1 MDMNCGFTTDLANG
15 LTVSVQWHDCAYATR
30 DDDGKL
36 ISVEM
41 ACWKTGEDQS
51 GPHGG
56 ILWLTSDVW
65 AEDCLP
71 YEDVMGHVPVMDSMR
86 MMDRAVQLPMD
97 YVSLCAKQ
105 KETANRKQEAEDL
118 KQEIEDLKQERDN
131 LERERSENYDGII

>member
-41 ACWKTGEDQS
+41 ACWKTGSMEGSS
-51 GPHGG
+51 GA
-56 ILWLTSDVW
+56 IQWLTCDVWADECRDSTSDV
-65 AEDCLP
+65 
-71 YEDVMGHVPVMDSMR
+71 VGFVTVMDSMR
-86 MMDRAVQLPMD
+86 MMDRAAQLPMD
-97 YVSLCAKQ
+97 YVSLCAEQ
-105 KETANRKQEAEDL
+105 KETANRKQEAEEL